1 MRPIT
6 DLELAPGQVFREIR
20 EVFTDLGLLGNM
32 ISVEYEGVWYRI
44 SCDDTAFMVYRVNE
58 YQRVRHHLPGWPV
71 CLVNS
76 HIIFEESGHPGIG
89 QDHCA
94 CGVELDRWLEI
105 VNEYCISNLSENF
118 QE

>member
-1 MRPIT
+1 MIPTT

-20 EVFTDLGLLGNM
+20 GVFTDLGLLGSI
-32 ISVEYEGVWYRI
+32 ISIEYEGVWYRI

-76 HIIFEESGHPGIG
+76 HIIFEESGTPGIG
-89 QDHCA
+89 QDHCS

-105 VNEYCISNLSENF
+105 VNEYCISNLSERC